1 MKDVMDDVSRW
12 FSQGRDVCMA
22 QVVRTWG
29 SSPRVVGSVAAISDD
44 ARIAGSVSGGCIEGE
59 AIRLALEC
67 LDDGRSRMGC
77 FHASTNA
84 ARRAGLSCGGDVDVL
99 VSPLSR
105 EQFEVE
111 CGFIERDE
119 EYLRVAVFASEAVV
133 DEVPTGRGSVLLLAR
148 QDGRGKWRVAF
159 EQGAPVSQTLCDQVL
174 ATAAGMAPSRGNAYV
189 ELPDGTCAYLVRRA
203 PRPRLV
209 CVGGVHIAIH
219 LCRMAKALGWSTVVV
234 DPRRVFGS
242 EERFPDVDELV
253 QQWPQEAFSHIP
265 LTSATAVCALTH
277 DPKIDVPALQAALD
291 SPAFYIGSL
300 GRLST
305 QRMRARQLRDAGAE
319 LADLDRIF
327 GPIGL
332 DLAGREPA
340 EIALSIMA
348 QITAIKH
355 GSETLS
361 GTTMLQAARA
371 QDSRERKSA

>member
-12 FSQGRDVCMA
+12 FDEGRSIAVA

-44 ARIAGSVSGGCIEGE
+44 ARISGSVSGGCIEGE

-67 LDDGRSRMGC
+67 LEDGRSRLGC

-105 EQFEVE
+105 EQFLAERD
-111 CGFIERDE
+111 FIERDE
-119 EYLRVAVFASEAVV
+119 EYLRVVV
-133 DEVPTGRGSVLLLAR
+133 WKREEVLDEVPVGLGSTLLLAHSGACGAW
-148 QDGRGKWRVAF
+148 QVAHAF
-159 EQGAPVSQTLCDQVL
+159 GVPVAKKVCEQVL
-174 ATAAGMAPSRGNAYV
+174 AAAADMAPSRGDACV
-189 ELPDGTCAYLVRRA
+189 EFADGTCAYVVRRA

-219 LCRMAKALGWSTVVV
+219 LCRMAHALGWSTVVV
-234 DPRRVFGS
+234 DPRRVFS
-242 EERFPDVDELV
+242 TEERFPDVDELV
-253 QQWPQEAFSHIP
+253 QQWPQQAFSHIP

-277 DPKIDVPALQAALD
+277 DPKIDVPALQAALA

-305 QRMRARQLRDAGAE
+305 QRMRARQLRDAGAT

-348 QITAIKH
+348 QITAVKH

>member
-1 MKDVMDDVSRW
+1 MKDVMGDVSRW
-12 FSQGRDVCMA
+12 FDEGRGVAVA

-29 SSPRVVGSVAAISDD
+29 SSPRQVGSIAAVSDD
-44 ARIAGSVSGGCIEGE
+44 GRIAGSVSGGCIEGE
-59 AIRLALEC
+59 AIRLALDC
-67 LDDGRSRMGC
+67 LDDGQARMGL

-99 VSPLSR
+99 VTPLSP
-105 EQFEVE
+105 EQFQAE
-111 CGFIERDE
+111 CKLLERDE
-119 EYLRVAVFASEAVV
+119 EYLRASVWVPQGERDEA
-133 DEVPTGRGSVLLLAR
+133 PFGAWSCLLLCRDAAGAW
-148 QDGRGKWRVAF
+148 QVACAT
-159 EQGAPVSQTLCDQVL
+159 GAAIDRSVQQRVL
-174 ATAAGMAPSRGNAYV
+174 AAAGNMAPTRGNACV
-189 ELPDGTCAYLVRRA
+189 EFASGARAYLVRRA

-234 DPRRVFGS
+234 DPRRVFGTD
-242 EERFPDVDELV
+242 ERFPDVDELV

-265 LTSATAVCALTH
+265 LTSSTAVCALTH
-277 DPKIDVPALQAALD
+277 DPKIDVPALQAALA

-305 QRMRARQLRDAGAE
+305 QRMRARQLLDGGAT
-319 LADLDRIF
+319 LVDLDRIF

-332 DLAGREPA
+332 DFAGREPA

-348 QITAIKH
+348 QITAVRC

-371 QDSRERKSA
+371 QDSKERKSA

>member
-12 FSQGRDVCMA
+12 FELGRAVAVA

-44 ARIAGSVSGGCIEGE
+44 ARISGSVSGGCIEGE
-59 AIRLALEC
+59 AIRMALEC
-67 LDDGRSRMGC
+67 LEDGRSRLGR

-105 EQFEVE
+105 EQFSAERA
-111 CGFIERDE
+111 FIERDE
-119 EYLRVAVFASEAVV
+119 EYLRVVV
-133 DEVPTGRGSVLLLAR
+133 WKRERVLDEVPTGQGSTLLLAR
-148 QDGRGKWRVAF
+148 SGECGAWQVTHAF
-159 EQGAPVSQTLCDQVL
+159 GAPVTEKVRERVL
-174 ATAAGMAPSRGNAYV
+174 SAAADMASSRGDACV
-189 ELPDGTCAYLVRRA
+189 EFADGACAYMVRRA

-219 LCRMAKALGWSTVVV
+219 LCRMAHALGWSTVVV
-234 DPRRVFGS
+234 DPRRVFS
-242 EERFPDVDELV
+242 TEERFPDVDELV
-253 QQWPQEAFSHIP
+253 QQWPQQAFSHIP

-277 DPKIDVPALQAALD
+277 DPKIDVPALKAALD

-305 QRMRARQLRDAGAE
+305 QRMRAHQLRDAGAT
-319 LADLDRIF
+319 LADLGRIF

-348 QITAIKH
+348 QITAVKH

-371 QDSRERKSA
+371 QDSKERKSA

>member
-1 MKDVMDDVSRW
+1 MKDVMGDVSRW
-12 FSQGRDVCMA
+12 FDEGRSVAVA

-29 SSPRVVGSVAAISDD
+29 SSPRVTGSIAAVSDD
-44 ARIAGSVSGGCIEGE
+44 GRIAGSVSGGCIEGE
-59 AIRLALEC
+59 AIRLALDC
-67 LDDGRSRMGC
+67 LDDGQARMGR

-99 VSPLSR
+99 VTPLAS
-105 EQFEVE
+105 EQFQAE
-111 CGFIERDE
+111 CELLERDE
-119 EYLRVAVFASEAVV
+119 EYLRANVWVPQGVR
-133 DEVPTGRGSVLLLAR
+133 DEVPYGAWSSLLLRRDAKGAWQVACATGTPIDAAVQQRVLL
-148 QDGRGKWRVAF
+148 
-159 EQGAPVSQTLCDQVL
+159 
-174 ATAAGMAPSRGNAYV
+174 ATGDMAPTRNNACV
-189 ELPDGTCAYLVRRA
+189 EFASGACAYLVRRA

-234 DPRRVFGS
+234 DPRRVFGTD
-242 EERFPDVDELV
+242 ERFPDVDELV

-265 LTSATAVCALTH
+265 LTSSTAVCALTH
-277 DPKIDVPALQAALD
+277 DPKIDVPALRAALA

-305 QRMRARQLRDAGAE
+305 QRMRARQLVDDGAS

-348 QITAIKH
+348 QVTAVRC

-371 QDSRERKSA
+371 QDSKERKSA